1 MSMRGIARSATAI
14 GIATPTNA
22 PVYVD
27 SDDNLLKVIPAGSG
41 STEKTLVD
49 TNSTQTLTGKTLS
62 GAVVSPAIAE
72 FVGDGAITT
81 TPGIK
86 VLTKG
91 SAGAYTL
98 AAPSADGDMLYIVTS
113 TAFAHVVTGTNL
125 FQAGETGG
133 PFNKITTAAFAGSGA
148 ILIGHG
154 GLWLVIADQI
164 ATIGD

>member
-1 MSMRGIARSATAI
+1 MPDSTVFREKLEIPEEATASEMEEI
-14 GIATPTNA
+14 ILQNDDVQGATKVSEESDEPKERKNA
-22 PVYVD
+22 L
-27 SDDNLLKVIPAGSG
+27 DDWEL
-41 STEKTLVD
+41 EH
-49 TNSTQTLTGKTLS
+49 GKYGVEL
-62 GAVVSPAIAE
+62 
-72 FVGDGAITT
+72 F
-81 TPGIK
+81 GIK
-86 VLTKG
+86 VE
-91 SAGAYTL
+91 ADL
-98 AAPSADGDMLYIVTS
+98 AGDMLYIVTS